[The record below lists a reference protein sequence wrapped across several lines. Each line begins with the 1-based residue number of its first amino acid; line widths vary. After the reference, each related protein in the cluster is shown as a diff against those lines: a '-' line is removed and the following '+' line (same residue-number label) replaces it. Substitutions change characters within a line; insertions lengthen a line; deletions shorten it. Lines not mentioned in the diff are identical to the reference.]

1 MTGFHYGQL
10 GDAPARNCSMI
21 VGPIRPT
28 RSGRMIVRIDGSIH
42 GGLIMI
48 ALGLWKN
55 VGRENGQRSE
65 RMKKRPDHRSP
76 RMSVTNIHTY
86 K

>member
-1 MTGFHYGQL
+1 MTGFDDRGSN
-10 GDAPARNCSMI
+10 PSCSI
-21 VGPIRPT
+21 GPN
-28 RSGRMIVRIDGSIH
+28 DCKDSIH